1 MSRWRVLIV
10 DDEAEIRD
18 VLSEYLEGR
27 GHHVDTAASGR
38 EAIQAIETTPV
49 TYDLALVDWT
59 MPGISGRDVLAEIA
73 RRSPNTRLLVATG
86 KVEGVQLPGAAGASI
101 RVLHKPFTF
110 REMVTAMTEAIND
123 VSLSPE

>member
-1 MSRWRVLIV
+1 MSTWRVLIV

-27 GHHVDTAASGR
+27 GHHVDTVASGR
-38 EAIQAIETTPV
+38 DAIQALETTPV
-49 TYDLALVDWT
+49 PYDIALVDWT

-73 RRSPNTRLLVATG
+73 RRSPMTRLLVATG
-86 KVEGVQLPGAAGASI
+86 KVEGVQLPGAAGTAI

-110 REMVTAMTEAIND
+110 RDMIAAMTEALAD
-123 VSLSPE
+123 YE